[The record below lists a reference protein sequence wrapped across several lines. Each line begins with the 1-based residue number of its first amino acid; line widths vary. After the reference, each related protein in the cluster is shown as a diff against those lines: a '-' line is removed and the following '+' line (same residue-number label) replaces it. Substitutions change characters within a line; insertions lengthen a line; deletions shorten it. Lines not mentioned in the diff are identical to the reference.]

1 MLILGADS
9 EGVPV
14 CLPCNSSGETNPI
27 LRYMNKSCCAPLVIS
42 VSEEIPTGIE
52 NNDSEVGNEHVESD
66 PRSAAKIESEHGNTH
81 QQPPK
86 PRSVHPLTMSEF
98 LRLCAQPRM
107 VEVEEEEDEEE
118 EAIPLPEFDAHFLAD
133 PPRSGPFVTCHIPI
147 LCMAD
152 EDRLP
157 VLMAA
162 LLHQRRTWH
171 IDEPLIGIQFSTYST
186 TISLF
191 VGWLEDEVGPGCVL
205 VGVMTS
211 LRTLCMSTD
220 LVSSHVCISPG
231 STQASRW
238 ICLRHRSHL
247 YCPAFFSA

>member
-1 MLILGADS
+1 
-9 EGVPV
+9 
-14 CLPCNSSGETNPI
+14 
-27 LRYMNKSCCAPLVIS
+27 MNKSCRAPLVVSIS
-42 VSEEIPTGIE
+42 EQIPTWIE
-52 NNDSEVGNEHVESD
+52 NNDSEIENGQVESD
-66 PRSAAKIESEHGNTH
+66 PILAAEIESEHEQSH
-81 QQPPK
+81 EQPPK
-86 PRSVHPLTMSEF
+86 PPSVHPLTMSEF
-98 LRLCAQPRM
+98 LRLCAQPMM

-133 PPRSGPFVTCHIPI
+133 PPRTGPLVTCRIPI

-162 LLHQRRTWH
+162 LLHQRRTWR

-186 TISLF
+186 TVSLF

-211 LRTLCMSTD
+211 FSTLCMTTD
-220 LVSSHVCISPG
+220 PVSSHVCISPG
-231 STQASRW
+231 SAQA
-238 ICLRHRSHL
+238 LRSTCPHRRLHL
-247 YCPAFFSA
+247 YSLASFSV